1 MSAPRISHVAP
12 GSAAERAGLTVGD
25 EVLSIDGA
33 EPLDVI
39 EWQQMTDGGDLELLV
54 RRLGAPIDRRMR
66 VLKSEG
72 EPLGARVDSAVFDR
86 IRTCDNHC
94 EFCFIYQLPKG
105 MRKSL
110 YLKDDDYR
118 LSFLYGNFTTLTRFT
133 ELDAEKRLA
142 LQEEKQQLEQA
153 MSQIPKVKARLKFL
167 QDLLQSNE
175 SPLVPEDV
183 GASASSL
190 SMSAP
195 LVGAFA
201 VDSAGSQA

>member
-1 MSAPRISHVAP
+1 MGGH
-12 GSAAERAGLTVGD
+12 AALLTVSHRASLWKYHD
-25 EVLSIDGA
+25 LILQYDG
-33 EPLDVI
+33 
-39 EWQQMTDGGDLELLV
+39 QGGYV
-54 RRLGAPIDRRMR
+54 
-66 VLKSEG
+66 
-72 EPLGARVDSAVFDR
+72 
-86 IRTCDNHC
+86 
-94 EFCFIYQLPKG
+94 
-105 MRKSL
+105 
-110 YLKDDDYR
+110 
-118 LSFLYGNFTTLTRFT
+118 FT